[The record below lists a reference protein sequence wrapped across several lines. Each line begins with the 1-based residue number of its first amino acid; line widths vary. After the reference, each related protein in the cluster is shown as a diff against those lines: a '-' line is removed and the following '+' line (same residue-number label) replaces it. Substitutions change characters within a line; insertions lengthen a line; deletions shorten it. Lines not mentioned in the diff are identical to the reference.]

1 MIELS
6 IIEMAVLE
14 LIPQGTAH
22 KITTKELG
30 MLVDLDQRSIF
41 EVINSLRKKGVP
53 VCAQRSGIL
62 SDRGYYIA
70 TSEQERAEGL
80 ASFKAQA
87 ADMQALIGYIEGADV
102 AGWMH
107 KIKKAEEI
115 A

>member
-53 VCAQRSGIL
+53 VCAQRSGVP

-70 TSEQERAEGL
+70 TSEQERTEGL
-80 ASFKAQA
+80 AAYKSQVT
-87 ADMQALIGYIEGADV
+87 DMQALIDHIEGADV
-102 AGWMH
+102 AGWMN
-107 KIKKAEEI
+107 KVKAV
-115 A
+115 